1 MLTSEDAL
9 SEEALSVRRHS
20 ARPALQVLP
29 SSQAVFVGAQPAEAA
44 GPRHTLKGFP
54 GKEGKIKAVGNG
66 GRWNRMHNAGEGCL
80 NPVRSHIATSDW
92 TESRWFSPQSL
103 CFWHHEGDYLAPPE
117 WPWQATNTHG
127 LFISDLSCSWSL
139 RENEQVEQKFF
150 RFLSKALVRTAA
162 IHFVFIWNCI
172 LILSK
177 QSLSWE
183 AEG

>member
-66 GRWNRMHNAGEGCL
+66 GR
-80 NPVRSHIATSDW
+80 
-92 TESRWFSPQSL
+92 
-103 CFWHHEGDYLAPPE
+103 
-117 WPWQATNTHG
+117 
-127 LFISDLSCSWSL
+127 
-139 RENEQVEQKFF
+139 
-150 RFLSKALVRTAA
+150 
-162 IHFVFIWNCI
+162 
-172 LILSK
+172 
-177 QSLSWE
+177 
-183 AEG
+183 